1 MDKAAQNQANNAAE
15 SSTAPNTSGSAS
27 EADNPAD
34 ASVRPETA
42 ASEGA
47 AQNITQSDSA
57 QSENDKPES
66 AKQGSTAAEASPAV
80 TSATTSPAEPSPAAS
95 TPAGATALHVDA
107 MRLDSTHSVYSTD
120 LDPDDDYEEV
130 VEEYATTDAPDG
142 THREER
148 RITRTTH
155 HPRGKQ
161 GDPKADPQKAGSQ
174 KAGTQ
179 KAGTPGG
186 PDGAAEIIDVGEPE
200 THTTTI
206 RTVTRT
212 VTDPPR
218 RAPRTRLFRT
228 LSKYRGEKNLAAW
241 EERSSRPMF
250 VASVLYLLAFAAPIM
265 STRIQEPYDAYLNI
279 IQMIL
284 WGLFAADYC
293 IRLYLAPRRLYFIT
307 HNLMNLAIVLLPA
320 WRIVSFLAMIH
331 LTTNRQYKRLSELAV
346 KLFGYTAIFIIMF
359 ALAIYSVES
368 SEPGAM
374 IRDLPTAYWWT
385 FTTLATV
392 GYGDVYPI
400 TGIGRVIA
408 VVVMLY
414 GVGMVAVA
422 TGALASW
429 IIEKIGGREEQE
441 YPATKADVD
450 DLRQEISEL
459 RALLAREYARREAHD
474 YTLREVVDEE
484 GVHPVPSEAEAAR
497 RAGFSTASGFSA
509 AGFAAAGF
517 TAPAAPGA
525 AAAASAEATSN
536 AAQGAARAGEP
547 ADSSASHEVAVRE
560 QEPVALLEETRQTF
574 TIIREKFSLR
584 SRKQ

>member
-1 MDKAAQNQANNAAE
+1 MSPMDRTAQNQAQD
-15 SSTAPNTSGSAS
+15 P
-27 EADNPAD
+27 ADNDAYDPARD
-34 ASVRPETA
+34 E
-42 ASEGA
+42 
-47 AQNITQSDSA
+47 
-57 QSENDKPES
+57 
-66 AKQGSTAAEASPAV
+66 
-80 TSATTSPAEPSPAAS
+80 
-95 TPAGATALHVDA
+95 
-107 MRLDSTHSVYSTD
+107 
-120 LDPDDDYEEV
+120 DYEEV
-130 VEEYATTDAPDG
+130 VEEYATSDEPDG

-155 HPRGKQ
+155 HPHGK
-161 GDPKADPQKAGSQ
+161 GDQ

-179 KAGTPGG
+179 KAGTQGD

-241 EERSSRPMF
+241 EDRTSTPMF

-265 STRIQEPYDAYLNI
+265 STRIQEPYDGYLNI

-293 IRLYLAPRRLYFIT
+293 VRLYLAPRRLYFIT

-331 LTTNRQYKRLSELAV
+331 LTANRQYKRLSELGM

-359 ALAIYSVES
+359 ALSIYSVES

-374 IRDLPTAYWWT
+374 IRDLPTAYWWM

-392 GYGDVYPI
+392 GYGDVYPV

-408 VVVMLY
+408 VIVMLY
-414 GVGMVAVA
+414 GGGLVAVA

-429 IIEKIGGREEQE
+429 IIEKIGGVEEQE
-441 YPATKADVD
+441 HPATKADVD
-450 DLRQEISEL
+450 DLRLEIAEL
-459 RALLAREYARREAHD
+459 RALLAREYARRDNPA
-474 YTLREVVDEE
+474 YTLREVVDED
-484 GVHPVPSEAEAAR
+484 GIHPVPAATDVPAAGWGGGSGAEGPSEEW
-497 RAGFSTASGFSA
+497 AGFSRRVA
-509 AGFAAAGF
+509 AD
-517 TAPAAPGA
+517 
-525 AAAASAEATSN
+525 
-536 AAQGAARAGEP
+536 R
-547 ADSSASHEVAVRE
+547 ADSGAETGRATGSEVAVREDVSE

-574 TIIREKFSLR
+574 TIIREKFSFR
-584 SRKQ
+584 SRK

>member
-1 MDKAAQNQANNAAE
+1 MDKAEQNQAENTVKNG
-15 SSTAPNTSGSAS
+15 TAPNASAGNTAGNTS
-27 EADNPAD
+27 DNTSRNTP
-34 ASVRPETA
+34 SNTA
-42 ASEGA
+42 A
-47 AQNITQSDSA
+47 N
-57 QSENDKPES
+57 
-66 AKQGSTAAEASPAV
+66 SPV
-80 TSATTSPAEPSPAAS
+80 NSPAESASAEAAA
-95 TPAGATALHVDA
+95 PGMEAVQVDA
-107 MRLDSTHSVYSTD
+107 VQIDSARLDSSHAVYSTD

-155 HPRGKQ
+155 HPHGK
-161 GDPKADPQKAGSQ
+161 GDPKA
-174 KAGTQ
+174 GTQ
-179 KAGTPGG
+179 GN
-186 PDGAAEIIDVGEPE
+186 PDGAAEIIDAGEPE

-265 STRIQEPYDAYLNI
+265 STRIQEPYDGYLNI
-279 IQMIL
+279 IQLIL

-474 YTLREVVDEE
+474 YTLREVVDED

-497 RAGFSTASGFSA
+497 RTGFGTAGFSAT
-509 AGFAAAGF
+509 GFAAAGF
-517 TAPAAPGA
+517 TAPGTPGVPEPSSAATPEGA
-525 AAAASAEATSN
+525 A
-536 AAQGAARAGEP
+536 QAGEP
-547 ADSSASHEVAVRE
+547 ADSSTSHEVAVRE

-584 SRKQ
+584 SRK

>member
-1 MDKAAQNQANNAAE
+1 MDKAEQNQAEDTVKNG
-15 SSTAPNTSGSAS
+15 TAPNASAGNISGNTSRNISGNTTANSPADSAS
-27 EADNPAD
+27 AEATAPGIEAVQVD
-34 ASVRPETA
+34 AV
-42 ASEGA
+42 
-47 AQNITQSDSA
+47 QVDSA
-57 QSENDKPES
+57 
-66 AKQGSTAAEASPAV
+66 
-80 TSATTSPAEPSPAAS
+80 
-95 TPAGATALHVDA
+95 
-107 MRLDSTHSVYSTD
+107 RLDSSRAVYSTD
-120 LDPDDDYEEV
+120 MDPDDDYEEV

-161 GDPKADPQKAGSQ
+161 GDPNTDSQ

-179 KAGTPGG
+179 KAGTQKASSPGN
-186 PDGAAEIIDVGEPE
+186 PDGSAEIIDAGEPE

-212 VTDPPR
+212 VTDPPP

-241 EERSSRPMF
+241 EERSSTPMF

-279 IQMIL
+279 VQMIL
-284 WGLFAADYC
+284 WSLFAADYC

-331 LTTNRQYKRLSELAV
+331 LTTNRQYKRLSELAM

-414 GVGMVAVA
+414 GVGLVAVA

-474 YTLREVVDEE
+474 YTLREVVDED
-484 GVHPVPSEAEAAR
+484 GVYPVPSEAEAVR
-497 RAGFSTASGFSA
+497 RAGFSA
-509 AGFAAAGF
+509 AGFAASGF
-517 TAPAAPGA
+517 TAPGTPGAPGTSGVAGAPAEPASTATSA
-525 AAAASAEATSN
+525 ASAAASNTTP
-536 AAQGAARAGEP
+536 GAARAGEP

>member
-1 MDKAAQNQANNAAE
+1 MDKAEQNQAENTVKNG
-15 SSTAPNTSGSAS
+15 TTPNTSAGNSSGDSLAG
-27 EADNPAD
+27 
-34 ASVRPETA
+34 ASVRPETTASETAPAEANPAA
-42 ASEGA
+42 AS
-47 AQNITQSDSA
+47 
-57 QSENDKPES
+57 P
-66 AKQGSTAAEASPAV
+66 AEASPAEANP
-80 TSATTSPAEPSPAAS
+80 TES
-95 TPAGATALHVDA
+95 TALHVDA
-107 MRLDSTHSVYSTD
+107 VQIDSARLDSAHSVYSTD

-155 HPRGKQ
+155 HPRGK
-161 GDPKADPQKAGSQ
+161 GD
-174 KAGTQ
+174 Q
-179 KAGTPGG
+179 KAGTPKMGARKTG
-186 PDGAAEIIDVGEPE
+186 SPKAGTQGNPDGAAEIVDAGEPE

-241 EERSSRPMF
+241 EERSSTPMF

-265 STRIQEPYDAYLNI
+265 STRIQEPYDGYLNI

-474 YTLREVVDEE
+474 YTLREVVDED
-484 GVHPVPSEAEAAR
+484 GMHPIPSEAEAAR
-497 RAGFSTASGFSA
+497 RAGFGAPSFGAAEPASA
-509 AGFAAAGF
+509 A
-517 TAPAAPGA
+517 TSNTAPGA
-525 AAAASAEATSN
+525 ART
-536 AAQGAARAGEP
+536 GEP
-547 ADSSASHEVAVRE
+547 ADSSTSHEVAVRE
-560 QEPVALLEETRQTF
+560 QEPIALLEETRQTF
-574 TIIREKFSLR
+574 TIIREKFALR
-584 SRKQ
+584 SRK

>member
-1 MDKAAQNQANNAAE
+1 MDKAEQNQAENTVKNG
-15 SSTAPNTSGSAS
+15 TAPKASAGNTGKTSGNISG
-27 EADNPAD
+27 N
-34 ASVRPETA
+34 TA
-42 ASEGA
+42 AS
-47 AQNITQSDSA
+47 
-57 QSENDKPES
+57 
-66 AKQGSTAAEASPAV
+66 SPAN
-80 TSATTSPAEPSPAAS
+80 SPAESAS
-95 TPAGATALHVDA
+95 AEATAPDMEAVQVDA
-107 MRLDSTHSVYSTD
+107 VQIDSARLDSTHSVYSTD
-120 LDPDDDYEEV
+120 LNPDDDYEEV

-155 HPRGKQ
+155 HPHGK
-161 GDPKADPQKAGSQ
+161 GDQ

-179 KAGTPGG
+179 GS
-186 PDGAAEIIDVGEPE
+186 PDSAAEIIDAGEPE

-241 EERSSRPMF
+241 EDRSSTPMF

-265 STRIQEPYDAYLNI
+265 STRIQEPYDGYLNI
-279 IQMIL
+279 IQLIL

-359 ALAIYSVES
+359 ALALYSVES

-474 YTLREVVDEE
+474 YTLREVVDED

-517 TAPAAPGA
+517 TAPGAPGTSGA
-525 AAAASAEATSN
+525 TAAASAAASN
-536 AAQGAARAGEP
+536 TAPGAARAGEP
-547 ADSSASHEVAVRE
+547 ADSSVSHEVAVRE

>member
-1 MDKAAQNQANNAAE
+1 MDKAEQNQAENTVKNG
-15 SSTAPNTSGSAS
+15 TAPNTSAGNTSGNIS
-27 EADNPAD
+27 GNSPAG
-34 ASVRPETA
+34 ASVRPETT
-42 ASEGA
+42 ASETAPA
-47 AQNITQSDSA
+47 A
-57 QSENDKPES
+57 
-66 AKQGSTAAEASPAV
+66 ASPA
-80 TSATTSPAEPSPAAS
+80 AASPAES
-95 TPAGATALHVDA
+95 TALPVDA
-107 MRLDSTHSVYSTD
+107 VQIDSARLDSAHAVYSTD

-155 HPRGKQ
+155 HPRGK
-161 GDPKADPQKAGSQ
+161 GD
-174 KAGTQ
+174 Q
-179 KAGTPGG
+179 KAGTPNTGSPKVG
-186 PDGAAEIIDVGEPE
+186 TQGNPDDAAEIIDAGEPE

-241 EERSSRPMF
+241 EERSSTPMF

-265 STRIQEPYDAYLNI
+265 STRIQEPYDGYLNI

-474 YTLREVVDEE
+474 YTLREVVDED
-484 GVHPVPSEAEAAR
+484 GVHPIPSEAEAAR
-497 RAGFSTASGFSA
+497 RAGFGAPGFGAAESASA
-509 AGFAAAGF
+509 A
-517 TAPAAPGA
+517 TSNTAPGA
-525 AAAASAEATSN
+525 APNT
-536 AAQGAARAGEP
+536 ARAGEP
-547 ADSSASHEVAVRE
+547 ADSSTSHEVVVRE
-560 QEPVALLEETRQTF
+560 QEPIALLEETRQTF
-574 TIIREKFSLR
+574 TIIREKFALR
-584 SRKQ
+584 SRK

>member
-1 MDKAAQNQANNAAE
+1 MDKAEQNQAENTVKNG
-15 SSTAPNTSGSAS
+15 TAPNTSEGNTSGNTS
-27 EADNPAD
+27 RNTP
-34 ASVRPETA
+34 SNTA
-42 ASEGA
+42 ANSPV
-47 AQNITQSDSA
+47 N
-57 QSENDKPES
+57 
-66 AKQGSTAAEASPAV
+66 SPAN
-80 TSATTSPAEPSPAAS
+80 SPAESVPAEAA
-95 TPAGATALHVDA
+95 TPRMEAVQVDA
-107 MRLDSTHSVYSTD
+107 VQIDSARLDSTHSVYSTD

-155 HPRGKQ
+155 HPHGK
-161 GDPKADPQKAGSQ
+161 GDPKAAPQ

-179 KAGTPGG
+179 KAGTQGN
-186 PDGAAEIIDVGEPE
+186 PDGAAEIIDAGEPE

-265 STRIQEPYDAYLNI
+265 STRIQEPYDGYLNI

-392 GYGDVYPI
+392 GYGDVYPV

-474 YTLREVVDEE
+474 YTLREVVDED

-497 RAGFSTASGFSA
+497 RAGSRAGGFGAASGFSA

-517 TAPAAPGA
+517 TAPGAAEPASAAP
-525 AAAASAEATSN
+525 AASAEATSN
-536 AAQGAARAGEP
+536 TAQGAARAGEP
-547 ADSSASHEVAVRE
+547 AESSTSHEVAVRE

-584 SRKQ
+584 SRK

>member
-1 MDKAAQNQANNAAE
+1 MDKAEQNQAENTVKNG
-15 SSTAPNTSGSAS
+15 TAPNTSAGNSSAG
-27 EADNPAD
+27 
-34 ASVRPETA
+34 ASVRPETTA
-42 ASEGA
+42 SRTTASE
-47 AQNITQSDSA
+47 
-57 QSENDKPES
+57 
-66 AKQGSTAAEASPAV
+66 TAPAEASPAEANPV
-80 TSATTSPAEPSPAAS
+80 AASPAEASPAE
-95 TPAGATALHVDA
+95 ATALHVDA
-107 MRLDSTHSVYSTD
+107 VQIDSARLDSAHSVYSTD

-155 HPRGKQ
+155 HPRGK
-161 GDPKADPQKAGSQ
+161 GDQKAGAPKTGSQ

-179 KAGTPGG
+179 GN
-186 PDGAAEIIDVGEPE
+186 PDDAAEMIDAGEPE

-228 LSKYRGEKNLAAW
+228 LSKYRGEKNLAEW
-241 EERSSRPMF
+241 EERSSTPMF

-265 STRIQEPYDAYLNI
+265 STRIQEPYDGYLNI

-392 GYGDVYPI
+392 GYGDVYPV

-474 YTLREVVDEE
+474 YTLREVVDED

-497 RAGFSTASGFSA
+497 RAGFG
-509 AGFAAAGF
+509 AAGF
-517 TAPAAPGA
+517 TAPGA
-525 AAAASAEATSN
+525 AEPASAAAQKASAEATSN
-536 AAQGAARAGEP
+536 TAPNTAPSAVQAGEP
-547 ADSSASHEVAVRE
+547 ADSSTSHDVVVRE
-560 QEPVALLEETRQTF
+560 QEPIALLEETRQTF
-574 TIIREKFSLR
+574 TIIREKFALR
-584 SRKQ
+584 SRK

>member
-1 MDKAAQNQANNAAE
+1 MDKAEQNQAENTVKNG
-15 SSTAPNTSGSAS
+15 TAPNTSEGNISGNS
-27 EADNPAD
+27 PAG
-34 ASVRPETA
+34 ASVRPETTV
-42 ASEGA
+42 SE
-47 AQNITQSDSA
+47 
-57 QSENDKPES
+57 
-66 AKQGSTAAEASPAV
+66 TAPAEASPTA
-80 TSATTSPAEPSPAAS
+80 ASPAGASPAAAS
-95 TPAGATALHVDA
+95 PAAATALHVDA
-107 MRLDSTHSVYSTD
+107 VQIDSARLDSTHSVYSTD

-161 GDPKADPQKAGSQ
+161 GDQKGTQKAGSQ
-174 KAGTQ
+174 GS
-179 KAGTPGG
+179 
-186 PDGAAEIIDVGEPE
+186 PDGAPEIIDAGEPE

-212 VTDPPR
+212 VTDPPH

-241 EERSSRPMF
+241 EDRTSTPMF

-392 GYGDVYPI
+392 GYGDVYPV

-474 YTLREVVDEE
+474 CRLREVVDEE
-484 GVHPVPSEAEAAR
+484 GVHPVPSEAETAR
-497 RAGFSTASGFSA
+497 S
-509 AGFAAAGF
+509 AGFAATESGSATSTG
-517 TAPAAPGA
+517 TSRAAWDDDSGE
-525 AAAASAEATSN
+525 ASA
-536 AAQGAARAGEP
+536 
-547 ADSSASHEVAVRE
+547 SSTSHEVAVRE

>member
-1 MDKAAQNQANNAAE
+1 MDKAEQNQAENTVKNG
-15 SSTAPNTSGSAS
+15 TAPNTSEGNTSGNTS
-27 EADNPAD
+27 RNTP
-34 ASVRPETA
+34 SNTA
-42 ASEGA
+42 ANSPV
-47 AQNITQSDSA
+47 N
-57 QSENDKPES
+57 
-66 AKQGSTAAEASPAV
+66 SPAN
-80 TSATTSPAEPSPAAS
+80 SPAESVPAEAA
-95 TPAGATALHVDA
+95 TPRMEAVQVDA
-107 MRLDSTHSVYSTD
+107 VQIDSARLDSTHSVYSTD

-155 HPRGKQ
+155 HPHGK
-161 GDPKADPQKAGSQ
+161 GDQ

-179 KAGTPGG
+179 GN
-186 PDGAAEIIDVGEPE
+186 PDGDAEIIDAGEPE

-241 EERSSRPMF
+241 EDRSSTPMF

-265 STRIQEPYDAYLNI
+265 STRIQEPYDGYLNI

-474 YTLREVVDEE
+474 YTLREVVDED

-517 TAPAAPGA
+517 TAPGAPGTSGA
-525 AAAASAEATSN
+525 TAAASAEATSN
-536 AAQGAARAGEP
+536 TAQGAARAGEP
-547 ADSSASHEVAVRE
+547 ADSSVSHEVAVRE

>member
-1 MDKAAQNQANNAAE
+1 MDKAEQNQAENTVKNG
-15 SSTAPNTSGSAS
+15 TAPNTSAGNTSGNTS
-27 EADNPAD
+27 GNIPGNSPEG
-34 ASVRPETA
+34 ASVRPETT
-42 ASEGA
+42 ASG
-47 AQNITQSDSA
+47 
-57 QSENDKPES
+57 
-66 AKQGSTAAEASPAV
+66 TAPAEASPA
-80 TSATTSPAEPSPAAS
+80 TANPAAASPAE
-95 TPAGATALHVDA
+95 ATALHVDA
-107 MRLDSTHSVYSTD
+107 VQIDNARLDSAHSVYSTD

-155 HPRGKQ
+155 HPRGK
-161 GDPKADPQKAGSQ
+161 GDQKAGAPKTGSQ
-174 KAGTQ
+174 KADSQGN
-179 KAGTPGG
+179 
-186 PDGAAEIIDVGEPE
+186 PDDAAEMIDAGEPE

-228 LSKYRGEKNLAAW
+228 LSKYRGEKNLAEW
-241 EERSSRPMF
+241 EDRSSTPMF

-265 STRIQEPYDAYLNI
+265 STRIQEPYDGYLNI

-320 WRIVSFLAMIH
+320 WRIVSFLAMIYM
-331 LTTNRQYKRLSELAV
+331 TANRQYKRLSELAV

-368 SEPGAM
+368 SEPGTM

-392 GYGDVYPI
+392 GYGDVYPV

-474 YTLREVVDEE
+474 YTLREVVDED

-497 RAGFSTASGFSA
+497 RTGFGTAGFSAT
-509 AGFAAAGF
+509 GFAA
-517 TAPAAPGA
+517 PS
-525 AAAASAEATSN
+525 ASADAPN
-536 AAQGAARAGEP
+536 AVPTEES
-547 ADSSASHEVAVRE
+547 ADSSTPHEVAVRE

>member
-1 MDKAAQNQANNAAE
+1 MDKAEQNQAENTVKNG
-15 SSTAPNTSGSAS
+15 TTPNTSEGNTSGNIS
-27 EADNPAD
+27 GDNPAG
-34 ASVRPETA
+34 ASVRPETTASETAPAA
-42 ASEGA
+42 AS
-47 AQNITQSDSA
+47 
-57 QSENDKPES
+57 P
-66 AKQGSTAAEASPAV
+66 AEAS
-80 TSATTSPAEPSPAAS
+80 SAAASPAES
-95 TPAGATALHVDA
+95 TALHVDA
-107 MRLDSTHSVYSTD
+107 VQIDSARLDSTHSVYSTD
-120 LDPDDDYEEV
+120 LNPDDDYEEV

-155 HPRGKQ
+155 HPHGK
-161 GDPKADPQKAGSQ
+161 GDPKAAPQ

-179 KAGTPGG
+179 KAGTQGN
-186 PDGAAEIIDVGEPE
+186 PDGAAEIIDAGEPE

-265 STRIQEPYDAYLNI
+265 STRIQEPYDGYLNI

-450 DLRQEISEL
+450 DLHQEISEL
-459 RALLAREYARREAHD
+459 RALLAREYARREARD
-474 YTLREVVDEE
+474 YTLREVVDED

-517 TAPAAPGA
+517 TAPGAPGTSGA
-525 AAAASAEATSN
+525 TAAASAEATSN
-536 AAQGAARAGEP
+536 TAQGAARAGEP
-547 ADSSASHEVAVRE
+547 ADSSTSHEVAVRE

-584 SRKQ
+584 SRK

>member
-27 EADNPAD
+27 EADNPAG

-42 ASEGA
+42 ASEGV

-80 TSATTSPAEPSPAAS
+80 TSAATSPAEPSPAAS

-107 MRLDSTHSVYSTD
+107 MRLDSSRAVYSTD

-155 HPRGKQ
+155 HPHGKQ
-161 GDPKADPQKAGSQ
+161 GDQKGSQ
-174 KAGTQ
+174 GSS
-179 KAGTPGG
+179 
-186 PDGAAEIIDVGEPE
+186 DGAPEIIDAGEPE

-241 EERSSRPMF
+241 EERSSTPMF

-265 STRIQEPYDAYLNI
+265 STRIQEPYDGYLNI

-293 IRLYLAPRRLYFIT
+293 VRLYLAPRRLYFIT

-331 LTTNRQYKRLSELAV
+331 LTANRQYKRLSELGM

-359 ALAIYSVES
+359 ALSIYSVES

-374 IRDLPTAYWWT
+374 IRDLPTAYWWM

-392 GYGDVYPI
+392 GYGDVYPV

-408 VVVMLY
+408 VIVMLY
-414 GVGMVAVA
+414 GGGLVAVA

-429 IIEKIGGREEQE
+429 IIEKFGGREEQE

-474 YTLREVVDEE
+474 YTLREVVDED

-497 RAGFSTASGFSA
+497 RAGFSAGGFGVTGFSA
-509 AGFAAAGF
+509 AGFAAPGASAD
-517 TAPAAPGA
+517 APNAAPTEE
-525 AAAASAEATSN
+525 S
-536 AAQGAARAGEP
+536 
-547 ADSSASHEVAVRE
+547 ADSSTPHEVAVRE

>member
-1 MDKAAQNQANNAAE
+1 MDKAEQNQAENTVKNG
-15 SSTAPNTSGSAS
+15 TAPNTSAGNISGNTAANSTAESAS
-27 EADNPAD
+27 AEVTAPGMEAVQVD
-34 ASVRPETA
+34 AV
-42 ASEGA
+42 
-47 AQNITQSDSA
+47 QIDSA
-57 QSENDKPES
+57 
-66 AKQGSTAAEASPAV
+66 
-80 TSATTSPAEPSPAAS
+80 
-95 TPAGATALHVDA
+95 H
-107 MRLDSTHSVYSTD
+107 LDSTHSVYSTD

-155 HPRGKQ
+155 HPHGK
-161 GDPKADPQKAGSQ
+161 GDQ

-179 KAGTPGG
+179 KAGSPGG
-186 PDGAAEIIDVGEPE
+186 PDGAAEIIDAGEPE

-241 EERSSRPMF
+241 EERSSTPMF

-265 STRIQEPYDAYLNI
+265 STRIQEPYDGYLNI
-279 IQMIL
+279 LQLIL

-320 WRIVSFLAMIH
+320 WRIVSFLAMIYM
-331 LTTNRQYKRLSELAV
+331 TANRQYKRLSELAV

-474 YTLREVVDEE
+474 YTLREVVDED
-484 GVHPVPSEAEAAR
+484 GVHPVPSEAETAR
-497 RAGFSTASGFSA
+497 RAGFNSAGFTA

-517 TAPAAPGA
+517 TAPGAPGTSGA
-525 AAAASAEATSN
+525 TAAASAAASN
-536 AAQGAARAGEP
+536 TAPGAARAGEP
-547 ADSSASHEVAVRE
+547 ADSSVSHEVAVRE

>member
-1 MDKAAQNQANNAAE
+1 MDKAEQNQAENTVKNG
-15 SSTAPNTSGSAS
+15 TAPNASAGNISGNTAANSTAESAS
-27 EADNPAD
+27 AEATTP
-34 ASVRPETA
+34 RIE
-42 ASEGA
+42 A
-47 AQNITQSDSA
+47 AQVDAVQIDSA
-57 QSENDKPES
+57 
-66 AKQGSTAAEASPAV
+66 
-80 TSATTSPAEPSPAAS
+80 
-95 TPAGATALHVDA
+95 
-107 MRLDSTHSVYSTD
+107 RLDSAHAVYSTD

-155 HPRGKQ
+155 HPRGK
-161 GDPKADPQKAGSQ
+161 GD
-174 KAGTQ
+174 Q
-179 KAGTPGG
+179 KAGTPNTGSPKAG
-186 PDGAAEIIDVGEPE
+186 TQGNPDDAAEIIDAGEPE

-218 RAPRTRLFRT
+218 RTPRTRLFRT

-241 EERSSRPMF
+241 EERTSTPMF

-265 STRIQEPYDAYLNI
+265 STRIQEPYDGYLNI

-293 IRLYLAPRRLYFIT
+293 VRLYLAPRRLYFIT

-331 LTTNRQYKRLSELAV
+331 LTANRQYKRLSELGM

-359 ALAIYSVES
+359 ALSIYSVES

-374 IRDLPTAYWWT
+374 IRDLPTAYWWM

-392 GYGDVYPI
+392 GYGDVYPV

-408 VVVMLY
+408 VIVMLY
-414 GVGMVAVA
+414 GGGLVAVA

-429 IIEKIGGREEQE
+429 IIEKIGGVEEQE
-441 YPATKADVD
+441 HPATKADVD

-474 YTLREVVDEE
+474 CRLREVVDEE

-497 RAGFSTASGFSA
+497 RTGFGTAGFSAT
-509 AGFAAAGF
+509 GFAAPSASAD
-517 TAPAAPGA
+517 APNAAPTEE
-525 AAAASAEATSN
+525 SAE
-536 AAQGAARAGEP
+536 
-547 ADSSASHEVAVRE
+547 SSTSHEVAVRE

-584 SRKQ
+584 SRK

>member
-1 MDKAAQNQANNAAE
+1 MDKAEQNQTENTVK
-15 SSTAPNTSGSAS
+15 SGTAPKAS
-27 EADNPAD
+27 VENNPAG
-34 ASVRPETA
+34 ASVRPETV
-42 ASEGA
+42 ASETTASEA
-47 AQNITQSDSA
+47 AAENTAKAGYTQSAPAESSA
-57 QSENDKPES
+57 AKTS
-66 AKQGSTAAEASPAV
+66 AGVASPAE
-80 TSATTSPAEPSPAAS
+80 ATTPRIEAAQ
-95 TPAGATALHVDA
+95 VDA
-107 MRLDSTHSVYSTD
+107 VQIDSARLDSTHAVYSTD

-155 HPRGKQ
+155 HPRGK
-161 GDPKADPQKAGSQ
+161 GDQKADSQ
-174 KAGTQ
+174 KAGAPKVGTQ
-179 KAGTPGG
+179 GN
-186 PDGAAEIIDVGEPE
+186 PDDAAEIIDAGEPE

-241 EERSSRPMF
+241 EERSSTPMF

-265 STRIQEPYDAYLNI
+265 STRIQEPYDGYLNI

-392 GYGDVYPI
+392 GYGDVYPV

-474 YTLREVVDEE
+474 YTLREVVDED

-497 RAGFSTASGFSA
+497 RAGFGA
-509 AGFAAAGF
+509 AGFGAAGFTTEGF
-517 TAPAAPGA
+517 TAPAG
-525 AAAASAEATSN
+525 SAEATSN
-536 AAQGAARAGEP
+536 TAPGTAQAGEP
-547 ADSSASHEVAVRE
+547 ADSSTSHEVVVRE

-574 TIIREKFSLR
+574 TIIREKFALR
-584 SRKQ
+584 SRK

>member
-1 MDKAAQNQANNAAE
+1 MDKAEQNQAENTVKNG
-15 SSTAPNTSGSAS
+15 TTPNTSEGNTSGNIS
-27 EADNPAD
+27 GDNPAG
-34 ASVRPETA
+34 ASVRPETTASETAPAA
-42 ASEGA
+42 AS
-47 AQNITQSDSA
+47 
-57 QSENDKPES
+57 P
-66 AKQGSTAAEASPAV
+66 AEAS
-80 TSATTSPAEPSPAAS
+80 SAAASPAES
-95 TPAGATALHVDA
+95 TALHVDA
-107 MRLDSTHSVYSTD
+107 VQIDSARLDSTHSVYSTD

-155 HPRGKQ
+155 HPHGK
-161 GDPKADPQKAGSQ
+161 GDQ

-179 KAGTPGG
+179 KAGTQGN
-186 PDGAAEIIDVGEPE
+186 PDSAAEIIDAGEPE

-265 STRIQEPYDAYLNI
+265 STRIQEPYDGYLNI
-279 IQMIL
+279 LQLIL

-450 DLRQEISEL
+450 DLHQEISEL
-459 RALLAREYARREAHD
+459 RALLAREYARREARD
-474 YTLREVVDEE
+474 YTLREVVDED

-497 RAGFSTASGFSA
+497 RAGFSA

-517 TAPAAPGA
+517 TAPGAAEPASAAP
-525 AAAASAEATSN
+525 AASAEATSN
-536 AAQGAARAGEP
+536 TAPGAARAGEP
-547 ADSSASHEVAVRE
+547 ADSSTSHEVAVRE

-584 SRKQ
+584 SRK

>member
-1 MDKAAQNQANNAAE
+1 MDKAEQNQAENTVKNG
-15 SSTAPNTSGSAS
+15 TAPNTSAGNTSGNTS
-27 EADNPAD
+27 ENSPAG
-34 ASVRPETA
+34 ASVRPETT
-42 ASEGA
+42 ASETAPA
-47 AQNITQSDSA
+47 AA
-57 QSENDKPES
+57 GP
-66 AKQGSTAAEASPAV
+66 AEASPAE
-80 TSATTSPAEPSPAAS
+80 ATDPRIGAAQ
-95 TPAGATALHVDA
+95 VDA
-107 MRLDSTHSVYSTD
+107 VQIDSARLDSAHSVYSTD

-155 HPRGKQ
+155 HPRGK
-161 GDPKADPQKAGSQ
+161 GDQKAGAPNAGAPKTGTQKAGSQ
-174 KAGTQ
+174 GN
-179 KAGTPGG
+179 
-186 PDGAAEIIDVGEPE
+186 PDGAAEIIDAGEPE

-265 STRIQEPYDAYLNI
+265 STRIQEPYDGYLNI

-474 YTLREVVDEE
+474 YTLREVVDED

-497 RAGFSTASGFSA
+497 RAGFGAAS
-509 AGFAAAGF
+509 F
-517 TAPAAPGA
+517 TAPGA
-525 AAAASAEATSN
+525 AEPASAAAQKASAEATSN
-536 AAQGAARAGEP
+536 TAPNTAPNTARAGEP
-547 ADSSASHEVAVRE
+547 ADSSTSHEVVVRE

-574 TIIREKFSLR
+574 TIIREKFALR
-584 SRKQ
+584 SRK

>member
-27 EADNPAD
+27 EADNPAG

-42 ASEGA
+42 ASEGV

-80 TSATTSPAEPSPAAS
+80 TSAATSPAEPSPAAS

-107 MRLDSTHSVYSTD
+107 MRLDSSRAVYSTD

-155 HPRGKQ
+155 HPHGKQ
-161 GDPKADPQKAGSQ
+161 GDQKGSQ
-174 KAGTQ
+174 GSS
-179 KAGTPGG
+179 
-186 PDGAAEIIDVGEPE
+186 DGAPEIIDAGEPE

-241 EERSSRPMF
+241 EDRTSTPMF

-265 STRIQEPYDAYLNI
+265 STRIQEPYDGYLNI

-293 IRLYLAPRRLYFIT
+293 VRLYLAPRRLYFIT

-331 LTTNRQYKRLSELAV
+331 LTANRQYKRLSELGM

-359 ALAIYSVES
+359 ALSIYSVES

-374 IRDLPTAYWWT
+374 IRDLPTAYWWM

-392 GYGDVYPI
+392 GYGDVYPV

-408 VVVMLY
+408 VIVMLY
-414 GVGMVAVA
+414 GGGLVAVA

-429 IIEKIGGREEQE
+429 IIEKFGGREEQE

-459 RALLAREYARREAHD
+459 RALLAREYARREARD
-474 YTLREVVDEE
+474 YTLREVVDED
-484 GVHPVPSEAEAAR
+484 GVHPVPSDAEAAR
-497 RAGFSTASGFSA
+497 RAGFS
-509 AGFAAAGF
+509 AAAGF
-517 TAPAAPGA
+517 TAPGTPGAPGA
-525 AAAASAEATSN
+525 AAAASAEATPN
-536 AAQGAARAGEP
+536 TAPGAARAGEP

>member
-1 MDKAAQNQANNAAE
+1 MDKAEQNQAENTVKNG
-15 SSTAPNTSGSAS
+15 TAPNTSAGNTSAENTS
-27 EADNPAD
+27 GNIPANSAGNSPAG
-34 ASVRPETA
+34 ASVRPETTASETAPAA
-42 ASEGA
+42 ASLA
-47 AQNITQSDSA
+47 AA
-57 QSENDKPES
+57 
-66 AKQGSTAAEASPAV
+66 
-80 TSATTSPAEPSPAAS
+80 SPAEP
-95 TPAGATALHVDA
+95 TALPVDA
-107 MRLDSTHSVYSTD
+107 VQIDSARLDSAHAVYSTD

-155 HPRGKQ
+155 HPRGK
-161 GDPKADPQKAGSQ
+161 GDQKAGALNAGASKTGTPKTGSQ

-179 KAGTPGG
+179 GN
-186 PDGAAEIIDVGEPE
+186 PDGAAEIIDAGEPE

-241 EERSSRPMF
+241 EERSSTPMF

-265 STRIQEPYDAYLNI
+265 STRIQEPYDGYLNI

-374 IRDLPTAYWWT
+374 IRDLPTAYWWM

-392 GYGDVYPI
+392 GYGDVYPV

-408 VVVMLY
+408 VIVMLY
-414 GVGMVAVA
+414 GGGLVAVA

-429 IIEKIGGREEQE
+429 IIEKFGGREEQE

-474 YTLREVVDEE
+474 YTLREVVDED
-484 GVHPVPSEAEAAR
+484 GVHPIPSEAEAAR
-497 RAGFSTASGFSA
+497 RAGFGAPSFGAAEPASA
-509 AGFAAAGF
+509 A
-517 TAPAAPGA
+517 TSNTAPGA
-525 AAAASAEATSN
+525 ART
-536 AAQGAARAGEP
+536 GEP
-547 ADSSASHEVAVRE
+547 ADSSTSHEVAVRE
-560 QEPVALLEETRQTF
+560 QEPIALLEETRQTF
-574 TIIREKFSLR
+574 TIIREKFALR
-584 SRKQ
+584 SRK

>member
-1 MDKAAQNQANNAAE
+1 MDKAEQNQAENTVKNG
-15 SSTAPNTSGSAS
+15 TAPNTSAGNTSAENTS
-27 EADNPAD
+27 GNIPANSAGNSPAG
-34 ASVRPETA
+34 ASVRPETTASETAPAA
-42 ASEGA
+42 ASLA
-47 AQNITQSDSA
+47 AA
-57 QSENDKPES
+57 
-66 AKQGSTAAEASPAV
+66 
-80 TSATTSPAEPSPAAS
+80 SPAEP
-95 TPAGATALHVDA
+95 TALPVDA
-107 MRLDSTHSVYSTD
+107 VQIDSARLDSAHAVYSTD

-155 HPRGKQ
+155 HPRGK
-161 GDPKADPQKAGSQ
+161 GDQKAGALNAGASKTGTPKTGSQ

-179 KAGTPGG
+179 GN
-186 PDGAAEIIDVGEPE
+186 PDGAAEIIDAGEPE

-241 EERSSRPMF
+241 EERSSTPMF

-265 STRIQEPYDAYLNI
+265 STRIQEPYDGYLNI

-392 GYGDVYPI
+392 GYGDVYPV

-474 YTLREVVDEE
+474 YTLREVVDED
-484 GVHPVPSEAEAAR
+484 GVHPIPSEAEAAR
-497 RAGFSTASGFSA
+497 RAGFGAPSFGAAEPASA
-509 AGFAAAGF
+509 A
-517 TAPAAPGA
+517 TSNTAPGA
-525 AAAASAEATSN
+525 ART
-536 AAQGAARAGEP
+536 GEP
-547 ADSSASHEVAVRE
+547 ADSSTSHEVAVRE
-560 QEPVALLEETRQTF
+560 QEPIALLEETRQTF
-574 TIIREKFSLR
+574 TIIREKFALR
-584 SRKQ
+584 SRK

>member
-1 MDKAAQNQANNAAE
+1 MDKAEQNQADNTAANSTTPNK
-15 SSTAPNTSGSAS
+15 SSSPTG
-27 EADNPAD
+27 D

-42 ASEGA
+42 AAESTASETA
-47 AQNITQSDSA
+47 AENTVQAGYTQSAPAETSA
-57 QSENDKPES
+57 
-66 AKQGSTAAEASPAV
+66 AKTEASPA
-80 TSATTSPAEPSPAAS
+80 AAN
-95 TPAGATALHVDA
+95 TVQVDA
-107 MRLDSTHSVYSTD
+107 MRLDSSRAVYSAD

-161 GDPKADPQKAGSQ
+161 GDQKGTQKAGSQ
-174 KAGTQ
+174 GT
-179 KAGTPGG
+179 
-186 PDGAAEIIDVGEPE
+186 PDGAPEIIDAGEPE

-241 EERSSRPMF
+241 EDRTSTPMF
-250 VASVLYLLAFAAPIM
+250 VASVLYLLVFAAPIM
-265 STRIQEPYDAYLNI
+265 STRIQEPYDGYLNI
-279 IQMIL
+279 IQLIL

-293 IRLYLAPRRLYFIT
+293 VRLYLAPRRLYFIT

-331 LTTNRQYKRLSELAV
+331 LTANRQYKRLSELAM

-359 ALAIYSVES
+359 ALSIYSVES
-368 SEPGAM
+368 SEPGSM

-414 GVGMVAVA
+414 GVGLVAVA

-429 IIEKIGGREEQE
+429 IIEKIGGVEEQE
-441 YPATKADVD
+441 HPATKADVD

-474 YTLREVVDEE
+474 CRLREVVDEE

-497 RAGFSTASGFSA
+497 SAGFGTAGFSATGF
-509 AGFAAAGF
+509 
-517 TAPAAPGA
+517 AAPGA
-525 AAAASAEATSN
+525 SADAPNAAPTEESAE
-536 AAQGAARAGEP
+536 
-547 ADSSASHEVAVRE
+547 SSTSHEVAVRE

>member
-1 MDKAAQNQANNAAE
+1 MDKAGQNQAENAVKNG
-15 SSTAPNTSGSAS
+15 TAPNTSAGNTSGNIS
-27 EADNPAD
+27 GNSPAG
-34 ASVRPETA
+34 ASVRPETT
-42 ASEGA
+42 ASETAPA
-47 AQNITQSDSA
+47 AA
-57 QSENDKPES
+57 
-66 AKQGSTAAEASPAV
+66 
-80 TSATTSPAEPSPAAS
+80 SPAEP
-95 TPAGATALHVDA
+95 TALPVDA
-107 MRLDSTHSVYSTD
+107 VQIDSARLDSAHAVYSTD

-155 HPRGKQ
+155 HPRGK
-161 GDPKADPQKAGSQ
+161 GD
-174 KAGTQ
+174 Q
-179 KAGTPGG
+179 KAGTPKMGARKTG
-186 PDGAAEIIDVGEPE
+186 SPKAGTQGNPDGAAEIVDAGEPE

-265 STRIQEPYDAYLNI
+265 STRIQEPYDGYLNI

-392 GYGDVYPI
+392 GYGDVYPV

-474 YTLREVVDEE
+474 YTLREVVDED
-484 GVHPVPSEAEAAR
+484 GVHPIPSEAEAAR
-497 RAGFSTASGFSA
+497 RAGFGA
-509 AGFAAAGF
+509 AGFGATGF
-517 TAPAAPGA
+517 TAPAA
-525 AAAASAEATSN
+525 SEATSN
-536 AAQGAARAGEP
+536 TAPGTAQAGER
-547 ADSSASHEVAVRE
+547 ADSSTSHEVAVRE
-560 QEPVALLEETRQTF
+560 QEPIALLEETRQTF
-574 TIIREKFSLR
+574 TIIREKFALR
-584 SRKQ
+584 SRK

>member
-27 EADNPAD
+27 EADNPAG

-42 ASEGA
+42 ASEGV

-80 TSATTSPAEPSPAAS
+80 TSAATSPAEPSPAAS

-107 MRLDSTHSVYSTD
+107 MRLDSSRAVYSTD

-155 HPRGKQ
+155 HPHGKQ
-161 GDPKADPQKAGSQ
+161 GDQKGSQ
-174 KAGTQ
+174 GSS
-179 KAGTPGG
+179 
-186 PDGAAEIIDVGEPE
+186 DGAPEIIDAGEPE

-241 EERSSRPMF
+241 EERSSTPMF

-474 YTLREVVDEE
+474 YTLREVVDED

-497 RAGFSTASGFSA
+497 HTGFGTAGFSAT
-509 AGFAAAGF
+509 GFAA
-517 TAPAAPGA
+517 PS
-525 AAAASAEATSN
+525 ASADAPN
-536 AAQGAARAGEP
+536 AVPTEES

>member
-27 EADNPAD
+27 EADNPAG

-42 ASEGA
+42 ASEGV

-80 TSATTSPAEPSPAAS
+80 TSAATSPAEPSPAAS

-107 MRLDSTHSVYSTD
+107 MRLDSSRAVYSTD

-155 HPRGKQ
+155 HPHGKQ
-161 GDPKADPQKAGSQ
+161 GDQKGSQ
-174 KAGTQ
+174 GSS
-179 KAGTPGG
+179 
-186 PDGAAEIIDVGEPE
+186 DGAPEIIDAGEPE

-241 EERSSRPMF
+241 EERSSTPMF

-359 ALAIYSVES
+359 ALSIYSVES

-374 IRDLPTAYWWT
+374 IRDLPTAYWWM

-392 GYGDVYPI
+392 GYGDVYPV

-408 VVVMLY
+408 VIVMLY
-414 GVGMVAVA
+414 GGGLVAVA

-429 IIEKIGGREEQE
+429 IIEKFGGREEQE

-459 RALLAREYARREAHD
+459 RALLAREYARREARD
-474 YTLREVVDEE
+474 YTLREVVDED

-497 RAGFSTASGFSA
+497 HTGFGTAGFSAT
-509 AGFAAAGF
+509 GFAA
-517 TAPAAPGA
+517 PS
-525 AAAASAEATSN
+525 ASADAPN
-536 AAQGAARAGEP
+536 AVPTEES

>member
-1 MDKAAQNQANNAAE
+1 MDKAEQNQAENTVKNG
-15 SSTAPNTSGSAS
+15 TAPNTSAGNSSGDSLAGASA
-27 EADNPAD
+27 
-34 ASVRPETA
+34 RPETT
-42 ASEGA
+42 ASETAPA
-47 AQNITQSDSA
+47 A
-57 QSENDKPES
+57 
-66 AKQGSTAAEASPAV
+66 ASPAE
-80 TSATTSPAEPSPAAS
+80 S
-95 TPAGATALHVDA
+95 TALHVDA
-107 MRLDSTHSVYSTD
+107 VQIDSARLDGAHSVYSTD

-155 HPRGKQ
+155 HPRGK
-161 GDPKADPQKAGSQ
+161 GDQKAGAPNAGTPKTGSQ

-179 KAGTPGG
+179 GN
-186 PDGAAEIIDVGEPE
+186 PDGAAEIIDAEMIDAGEPE

-228 LSKYRGEKNLAAW
+228 LSKYRGEKNLAEW
-241 EERSSRPMF
+241 EERSSTPMF

-265 STRIQEPYDAYLNI
+265 STRIQEPYDGYLNI

-368 SEPGAM
+368 SEPGTM

-392 GYGDVYPI
+392 GYGDVYPV

-408 VVVMLY
+408 VIVMLY
-414 GVGMVAVA
+414 GVGLVAVA

-429 IIEKIGGREEQE
+429 IIEKIGGVEEQE
-441 YPATKADVD
+441 HPATKADVD
-450 DLRQEISEL
+450 DLRLEIAEL
-459 RALLAREYARREAHD
+459 RALLAREYARRDNPA
-474 YTLREVVDEE
+474 YTLREVVDED
-484 GVHPVPSEAEAAR
+484 GIRPVPAATDVPAAGWGGGSGAEGPSEEW
-497 RAGFSTASGFSA
+497 AGFSRR
-509 AGFAAAGF
+509 AAAD
-517 TAPAAPGA
+517 
-525 AAAASAEATSN
+525 
-536 AAQGAARAGEP
+536 R
-547 ADSSASHEVAVRE
+547 ADSGAETGSEVAVREDVSE

-574 TIIREKFSLR
+574 TIIREKFSFR
-584 SRKQ
+584 SRK

>member
-1 MDKAAQNQANNAAE
+1 MDRMARNQAEHENKFE
-15 SSTAPNTSGSAS
+15 K
-27 EADNPAD
+27 NPAETD
-34 ASVRPETA
+34 PAGASVRPETTVSGTT
-42 ASEGA
+42 ASE
-47 AQNITQSDSA
+47 
-57 QSENDKPES
+57 
-66 AKQGSTAAEASPAV
+66 TAPAEASPA
-80 TSATTSPAEPSPAAS
+80 AASPAE
-95 TPAGATALHVDA
+95 ATALHVDA
-107 MRLDSTHSVYSTD
+107 VQIDSAHSVYSTD

-155 HPRGKQ
+155 HPRGK
-161 GDPKADPQKAGSQ
+161 GDQKTGSQ

-179 KAGTPGG
+179 GN
-186 PDGAAEIIDVGEPE
+186 PDGAAEIIDAEMIDAGEPE

-241 EERSSRPMF
+241 EERSSTPMF

-265 STRIQEPYDAYLNI
+265 STRIQEPYDGYLNI

-392 GYGDVYPI
+392 GYGDVYPV

-474 YTLREVVDEE
+474 YTLREVVDED

-497 RAGFSTASGFSA
+497 RAGFGA
-509 AGFAAAGF
+509 AGFTAAGF
-517 TAPAAPGA
+517 TAPVASEATSNTAPGA
-525 AAAASAEATSN
+525 APGT
-536 AAQGAARAGEP
+536 AQAGEP
-547 ADSSASHEVAVRE
+547 ADSSTSHEVVVRE

-574 TIIREKFSLR
+574 TIIREKFALR
-584 SRKQ
+584 SRK

>member
-1 MDKAAQNQANNAAE
+1 MDKAEQNQAENTVKNG
-15 SSTAPNTSGSAS
+15 TAPNTSAGNTSGTTS
-27 EADNPAD
+27 GNSPAG
-34 ASVRPETA
+34 ASVRPETTASGPA
-42 ASEGA
+42 ASE
-47 AQNITQSDSA
+47 
-57 QSENDKPES
+57 
-66 AKQGSTAAEASPAV
+66 TAPAEASPAEAS
-80 TSATTSPAEPSPAAS
+80 SATASPAEASPVAASPAAAS
-95 TPAGATALHVDA
+95 PAEATALHVDA
-107 MRLDSTHSVYSTD
+107 VQIDSARLDSAHSVYSTD

-155 HPRGKQ
+155 HPRGK
-161 GDPKADPQKAGSQ
+161 GDQKAGAPNTGAPKTGSQ

-179 KAGTPGG
+179 GN
-186 PDGAAEIIDVGEPE
+186 PDGAAEMIDAGEPE

-241 EERSSRPMF
+241 EERSSTPMF

-265 STRIQEPYDAYLNI
+265 STRIQEPYDGYLSI

-392 GYGDVYPI
+392 GYGDVYPV

-474 YTLREVVDEE
+474 YTLREVVDED

-497 RAGFSTASGFSA
+497 RAGFGA
-509 AGFAAAGF
+509 AGFTAAGF
-517 TAPAAPGA
+517 TAPV
-525 AAAASAEATSN
+525 ASEATSN
-536 AAQGAARAGEP
+536 TAPGTAQAGEP
-547 ADSSASHEVAVRE
+547 ADSSTSHEVAVRE

-574 TIIREKFSLR
+574 TIIREKFALR
-584 SRKQ
+584 SRK

>member
-1 MDKAAQNQANNAAE
+1 MDKAEQNQAENTATNSTTPKKSAE
-15 SSTAPNTSGSAS
+15 SAPTG
-27 EADNPAD
+27 D
-34 ASVRPETA
+34 ASVRPETS
-42 ASEGA
+42 ASETSASETA
-47 AQNITQSDSA
+47 AENTAQAGYTQSAPAETSA
-57 QSENDKPES
+57 
-66 AKQGSTAAEASPAV
+66 AKTEASPA
-80 TSATTSPAEPSPAAS
+80 AAN
-95 TPAGATALHVDA
+95 TVQVDA
-107 MRLDSTHSVYSTD
+107 MRLDSSRAVYSTD

-155 HPRGKQ
+155 HPHGKQ
-161 GDPKADPQKAGSQ
+161 GDSQ
-174 KAGTQ
+174 ANAQ
-179 KAGTPGG
+179 
-186 PDGAAEIIDVGEPE
+186 GAPEVIDAGEPE

-241 EERSSRPMF
+241 EDRTSTPMF

-265 STRIQEPYDAYLNI
+265 STRIQEPYDGYLNI
-279 IQMIL
+279 IQLIL

-293 IRLYLAPRRLYFIT
+293 VRLYLAPRRLYFIT

-331 LTTNRQYKRLSELAV
+331 LTANRQYKRLSELAM

-368 SEPGAM
+368 SEPGSM

-414 GVGMVAVA
+414 GVGLVAVA

-429 IIEKIGGREEQE
+429 IIEKIGGVEEQE
-441 YPATKADVD
+441 HPATKADVD

-474 YTLREVVDEE
+474 CRLREVVDEE

-497 RAGFSTASGFSA
+497 RDGFAGAGFSA
-509 AGFAAAGF
+509 AGFAAPGVSGDVPSA
-517 TAPAAPGA
+517 APAEE
-525 AAAASAEATSN
+525 STE
-536 AAQGAARAGEP
+536 
-547 ADSSASHEVAVRE
+547 SSTSHEVAVRE

>member
-1 MDKAAQNQANNAAE
+1 MDKAAQNQAENTVKNG
-15 SSTAPNTSGSAS
+15 TAPNTSEGNTSGNIS
-27 EADNPAD
+27 GDNPAG
-34 ASVRPETA
+34 ASVRPETTASETAPAA
-42 ASEGA
+42 AS
-47 AQNITQSDSA
+47 
-57 QSENDKPES
+57 P
-66 AKQGSTAAEASPAV
+66 AEAS
-80 TSATTSPAEPSPAAS
+80 SAAASPAES
-95 TPAGATALHVDA
+95 TALHVDA
-107 MRLDSTHSVYSTD
+107 VQIDSARLDSTHSVYSTD

-155 HPRGKQ
+155 HPHGK
-161 GDPKADPQKAGSQ
+161 GDQ

-179 KAGTPGG
+179 KAGTQGN
-186 PDGAAEIIDVGEPE
+186 PDGAAEIIDAGEPE

-218 RAPRTRLFRT
+218 RTPRTRLFRT

-241 EERSSRPMF
+241 EERSSTPMF

-474 YTLREVVDEE
+474 CTLREVVDEE
-484 GVHPVPSEAEAAR
+484 GMHPVPSEAEAAR
-497 RAGFSTASGFSA
+497 RAGFAATGFGA

-547 ADSSASHEVAVRE
+547 AESSTSHEVAVRE

>member
-1 MDKAAQNQANNAAE
+1 MDKAEQNQAENTVKNG
-15 SSTAPNTSGSAS
+15 TAPNASAGNTAGNASGNTSRNIPGNISDS
-27 EADNPAD
+27 
-34 ASVRPETA
+34 TA
-42 ASEGA
+42 AS
-47 AQNITQSDSA
+47 
-57 QSENDKPES
+57 
-66 AKQGSTAAEASPAV
+66 SPV
-80 TSATTSPAEPSPAAS
+80 NSPAESAS
-95 TPAGATALHVDA
+95 AEATTPGMEAVQVDA
-107 MRLDSTHSVYSTD
+107 VQIDSARLDSTHSVYSTD

-155 HPRGKQ
+155 HPHGK
-161 GDPKADPQKAGSQ
+161 GD
-174 KAGTQ
+174 Q
-179 KAGTPGG
+179 KAGTPGN
-186 PDGAAEIIDVGEPE
+186 PDGAAEIIDAGEPE

-474 YTLREVVDEE
+474 YTLREVVDED
-484 GVHPVPSEAEAAR
+484 GVHPIPSEAEAAR
-497 RAGFSTASGFSA
+497 RTGFGTAGFSAT
-509 AGFAAAGF
+509 GFAAAGF

-547 ADSSASHEVAVRE
+547 AESSASHEVAVRE

-584 SRKQ
+584 SRK

>member
-1 MDKAAQNQANNAAE
+1 MDKAEQNQAENTVKNGTAANASAGNI
-15 SSTAPNTSGSAS
+15 SGNTSRNIPG
-27 EADNPAD
+27 D
-34 ASVRPETA
+34 TA
-42 ASEGA
+42 AS
-47 AQNITQSDSA
+47 
-57 QSENDKPES
+57 
-66 AKQGSTAAEASPAV
+66 SPMN
-80 TSATTSPAEPSPAAS
+80 SPAESAS
-95 TPAGATALHVDA
+95 AEATAPRMEAVQVDA
-107 MRLDSTHSVYSTD
+107 VQIDSARLDSTHSVYSTD
-120 LDPDDDYEEV
+120 LNPDDDYEEV

-155 HPRGKQ
+155 HPHGK
-161 GDPKADPQKAGSQ
+161 GDPKAAPQ

-179 KAGTPGG
+179 KAGTQGN
-186 PDGAAEIIDVGEPE
+186 PDGAAEIIDAGEPE

-265 STRIQEPYDAYLNI
+265 STRIQEPYDGYLNI

-450 DLRQEISEL
+450 DLHQEISEL
-459 RALLAREYARREAHD
+459 RALLAREYARREARD
-474 YTLREVVDEE
+474 YTLREVVDED

-497 RAGFSTASGFSA
+497 RAGFSA

-517 TAPAAPGA
+517 TAPGAAEPASAAP
-525 AAAASAEATSN
+525 AASAEATSN
-536 AAQGAARAGEP
+536 TAPGAARAGEP
-547 ADSSASHEVAVRE
+547 ADSSTSHEVAVRE

-584 SRKQ
+584 SRK

>member
-1 MDKAAQNQANNAAE
+1 MDKAEQNQAENTVKNG
-15 SSTAPNTSGSAS
+15 TAPNTSAGNTSGNIS
-27 EADNPAD
+27 GNSPAG
-34 ASVRPETA
+34 ASVRPETT
-42 ASEGA
+42 ASETAPA
-47 AQNITQSDSA
+47 A
-57 QSENDKPES
+57 
-66 AKQGSTAAEASPAV
+66 ASPA
-80 TSATTSPAEPSPAAS
+80 AASPAEP
-95 TPAGATALHVDA
+95 TALPVDA
-107 MRLDSTHSVYSTD
+107 VQIDSARLDSAHSVYSTD

-130 VEEYATTDAPDG
+130 VEEYATTDEPDG

-155 HPRGKQ
+155 HPRGK
-161 GDPKADPQKAGSQ
+161 GDQKAGALNAGDQ

-179 KAGTPGG
+179 GN
-186 PDGAAEIIDVGEPE
+186 PDGAAEMIGAEMIDAGEPE

-241 EERSSRPMF
+241 EERSSTPMF

-265 STRIQEPYDAYLNI
+265 STRIQEPYDGYLNI

-392 GYGDVYPI
+392 GYGDVYPV

-474 YTLREVVDEE
+474 YTLREVVDED
-484 GVHPVPSEAEAAR
+484 GVHPIPSEAEAAR
-497 RAGFSTASGFSA
+497 RAGFT
-509 AGFAAAGF
+509 
-517 TAPAAPGA
+517 APGA
-525 AAAASAEATSN
+525 AEPASAAAQKASAEATSN
-536 AAQGAARAGEP
+536 TAPGAAPSAVQAGEP
-547 ADSSASHEVAVRE
+547 ADSSTSHEVVVRE
-560 QEPVALLEETRQTF
+560 QEPIALLEETRQTF
-574 TIIREKFSLR
+574 TIIREKFALR
-584 SRKQ
+584 SRK

>member
-1 MDKAAQNQANNAAE
+1 MDKAEQNQAENAVKNG
-15 SSTAPNTSGSAS
+15 TAPNTSAGNSSGDSLASAS
-27 EADNPAD
+27 VCPETTSSEPAV
-34 ASVRPETA
+34 SETA
-42 ASEGA
+42 AS
-47 AQNITQSDSA
+47 
-57 QSENDKPES
+57 K
-66 AKQGSTAAEASPAV
+66 TAPAEAIPAEASPA
-80 TSATTSPAEPSPAAS
+80 EP
-95 TPAGATALHVDA
+95 TALHVDA
-107 MRLDSTHSVYSTD
+107 VQIDSARLDSAHSVYSTD

-155 HPRGKQ
+155 HPRGK
-161 GDPKADPQKAGSQ
+161 GDQKAGAPN
-174 KAGTQ
+174 AGTQ
-179 KAGTPGG
+179 KAGTQGN
-186 PDGAAEIIDVGEPE
+186 PDGAAEIVDAGEPE

-241 EERSSRPMF
+241 EERSSTPMF

-265 STRIQEPYDAYLNI
+265 STRIQEPYDGYLNI

-368 SEPGAM
+368 SEPGTM

-392 GYGDVYPI
+392 GYGDVYPV

-474 YTLREVVDEE
+474 YTLREVVDED

-497 RAGFSTASGFSA
+497 RAGFG
-509 AGFAAAGF
+509 AAGF
-517 TAPAAPGA
+517 TAPGA
-525 AAAASAEATSN
+525 AEPASAAAQKASAEATSN
-536 AAQGAARAGEP
+536 TAPGAAPSAARAGEP
-547 ADSSASHEVAVRE
+547 ADSSTSHEVVVRE

-574 TIIREKFSLR
+574 TIIREKFALR
-584 SRKQ
+584 SRK

>member
-1 MDKAAQNQANNAAE
+1 MDRTAQNQAQD
-15 SSTAPNTSGSAS
+15 P
-27 EADNPAD
+27 ADNDAYDPARD
-34 ASVRPETA
+34 E
-42 ASEGA
+42 
-47 AQNITQSDSA
+47 
-57 QSENDKPES
+57 
-66 AKQGSTAAEASPAV
+66 
-80 TSATTSPAEPSPAAS
+80 
-95 TPAGATALHVDA
+95 
-107 MRLDSTHSVYSTD
+107 
-120 LDPDDDYEEV
+120 DYEEV

-155 HPRGKQ
+155 HPHGK
-161 GDPKADPQKAGSQ
+161 GDQ

-179 KAGTPGG
+179 KADTQGN
-186 PDGAAEIIDVGEPE
+186 PDGAAEIIDAGEPE

-241 EERSSRPMF
+241 EERSSTPMF

-320 WRIVSFLAMIH
+320 WRIVSFLSMIYM
-331 LTTNRQYKRLSELAV
+331 TANRQYKRLSELAV

-359 ALAIYSVES
+359 ALSIYSVES

-374 IRDLPTAYWWT
+374 IRDLPTAYWWM

-392 GYGDVYPI
+392 GYGDVYPV

-408 VVVMLY
+408 VIVMLY
-414 GVGMVAVA
+414 GGGLVAVA

-429 IIEKIGGREEQE
+429 IIEKFGGREEQE

-459 RALLAREYARREAHD
+459 RALLAREYARRDNPA
-474 YTLREVVDEE
+474 YTLREVVDED
-484 GVHPVPSEAEAAR
+484 GIHPVPAA
-497 RAGFSTASGFSA
+497 TD
-509 AGFAAAGF
+509 
-517 TAPAAPGA
+517 APAAPV
-525 AAAASAEATSN
+525 SAPP
-536 AAQGAARAGEP
+536 RALLPLVLLALRVLLRQLLRRLPRTPRP
-547 ADSSASHEVAVRE
+547 APRGLVNLPTPRHLMRLVAVRE

-584 SRKQ
+584 SRK

>member
-27 EADNPAD
+27 EADNPAG

-80 TSATTSPAEPSPAAS
+80 TSAATSPAESSPAAS

-107 MRLDSTHSVYSTD
+107 MRLDSSRAVYSTD

-161 GDPKADPQKAGSQ
+161 GDPNADPQR
-174 KAGTQ
+174 AGTQ
-179 KAGTPGG
+179 KAGTPGN
-186 PDGAAEIIDVGEPE
+186 PDGAAEIIDTGEPE

-241 EERSSRPMF
+241 EERSSTPMF

-279 IQMIL
+279 IQLIL

-331 LTTNRQYKRLSELAV
+331 LTTNRQYKRLSELGV

-368 SEPGAM
+368 SAPGAM

-414 GVGMVAVA
+414 GVGLVAVA

-459 RALLAREYARREAHD
+459 RALLAREYARREARD
-474 YTLREVVDEE
+474 YTLREVVDED

-497 RAGFSTASGFSA
+497 RTGFGTAGFSAT
-509 AGFAAAGF
+509 GFAAPSAS
-517 TAPAAPGA
+517 ADALNAAPTEE
-525 AAAASAEATSN
+525 S
-536 AAQGAARAGEP
+536 
-547 ADSSASHEVAVRE
+547 ADSSTSHEVAVRE

-584 SRKQ
+584 SRK

>member
-1 MDKAAQNQANNAAE
+1 MDKAEQNQAENTVKNG
-15 SSTAPNTSGSAS
+15 TAPNASAGNTAGNTS
-27 EADNPAD
+27 DNTSRNTP
-34 ASVRPETA
+34 SNTA
-42 ASEGA
+42 A
-47 AQNITQSDSA
+47 N
-57 QSENDKPES
+57 
-66 AKQGSTAAEASPAV
+66 SPV
-80 TSATTSPAEPSPAAS
+80 NSPAESASAEAAA
-95 TPAGATALHVDA
+95 PGMEAVQVDA
-107 MRLDSTHSVYSTD
+107 VQIDSAHLDSTHSLYSTD
-120 LDPDDDYEEV
+120 LGPDDDYEEV

-155 HPRGKQ
+155 HPHGK
-161 GDPKADPQKAGSQ
+161 GDPKA
-174 KAGTQ
+174 GTQ
-179 KAGTPGG
+179 GN
-186 PDGAAEIIDVGEPE
+186 PDGAAEIIDAGEPE

-265 STRIQEPYDAYLNI
+265 STRIQEPYDGYLNI

-392 GYGDVYPI
+392 GYGDVYPV

-474 YTLREVVDEE
+474 YTLREVVDED
-484 GVHPVPSEAEAAR
+484 GVHPVPSEAEAAHR
-497 RAGFSTASGFSA
+497 TGFGTAGFSATGF
-509 AGFAAAGF
+509 
-517 TAPAAPGA
+517 AAPGA
-525 AAAASAEATSN
+525 SADAPNAAPTEESAE
-536 AAQGAARAGEP
+536 
-547 ADSSASHEVAVRE
+547 SSASHEVAVRE